1 MCTCLQIRRFS
12 HAAWSDAC
20 PAEPTAAV
28 LRSMLLDRHTDV
40 THWTHTSSL
49 SPSSPQRTCSFLFQ
63 GLFVFPIVV
72 PTATMSRMWEHNSRP
87 AWAAVQGQRLE
98 EGRGEQLRE
107 RETWHV
113 AEAEKRK
120 WSQWE
125 HKSRWVWKEG
135 DWKWSEWQGGEG
147 WSWHPATWCYEEPTA
162 LEPTG
167 ASSSGWMEDKDETTL
182 TPDHV
187 HADFGTHRTTT
198 MTPLSFQPQ
207 RHVTMVLGRPVMVL
221 LCSASHV
228 ASM

>member
-1 MCTCLQIRRFS
+1 MSSRAYRRCIKIYAFGS
-12 HAAWSDAC
+12 AHRCD
-20 PAEPTAAV
+20 PLDPHQQPITIVTTAH
-28 LRSMLLDRHTDV
+28 M
-40 THWTHTSSL
+40 
-49 SPSSPQRTCSFLFQ
+49 Q
-63 GLFVFPIVV
+63 LFVSRSFCFPIVV

-147 WSWHPATWCYEEPTA
+147 WSWHPATWWYEEPTA

-167 ASSSGWMEDKDETTL
+167 ASSSGWMEDQDETTL

-187 HADFGTHRTTT
+187 HADMGTHRMTTL
-198 MTPLSFQPQ
+198 TPLSFQPQ
-207 RHVTMVLGRPVMVL
+207 RHVTMVLGRPVVVL
-221 LCSASHV
+221 LCSEIHV